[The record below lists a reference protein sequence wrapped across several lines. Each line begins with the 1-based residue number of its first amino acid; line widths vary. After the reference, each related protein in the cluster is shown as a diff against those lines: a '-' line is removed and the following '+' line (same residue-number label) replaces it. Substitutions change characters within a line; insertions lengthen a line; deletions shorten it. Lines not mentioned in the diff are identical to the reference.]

1 MHTRGELRGE
11 LGTVS
16 NNERRLLLGDGEFA
30 RSRFCVVG
38 GSDDRDLEL
47 RLRERHMHSLIK
59 YSLLAIIPAKNP
71 TNLLFIL
78 FAAMSDRT

>member
-1 MHTRGELRGE
+1 
-11 LGTVS
+11 
-16 NNERRLLLGDGEFA
+16 
-30 RSRFCVVG
+30 
-38 GSDDRDLEL
+38 
-47 RLRERHMHSLIK
+47 MHSLIK